1 MNTNLS
7 RAVIRGGIGFCLVS
21 LVVFA
26 SVAFG
31 ERWMYARLGVMGAYV
46 VWTLAFIL
54 LGGFVLGSLV
64 EGRWRLPKFYLLW
77 GLAFFAYAAGW
88 VSAYF
93 FLRGA
98 AGEWLGSLIGSVLM
112 TTVFCLAFNV
122 ARSIPKL
129 SLLLFIA
136 NSAGY
141 FLGSLLNDSIG
152 GRPGMLLW
160 GLLYGLLLGTGIATL
175 LHLLQKP
182 RKRTVGAALRGRP
195 WF

>member
-1 MNTNLS
+1 MNTDLS
-7 RAVIRGGIGFCLVS
+7 HAVLRGGIGFCLVS

-26 SVAFG
+26 TVAYG
-31 ERWMYARLGVMGAYV
+31 ERWMYARLGMVGAYV

-54 LGGFVLGSLV
+54 LGGFVLGSVV

-88 VSAYF
+88 VCAYF
-93 FLRGA
+93 TLRGT
-98 AGEWLGSLIGSVLM
+98 AGEWLGSLIGSLLM
-112 TTVFCLAFNV
+112 TTVFALGFGA
-122 ARSIPKL
+122 ARLIPKL

-141 FLGSLLNDSIG
+141 FLGSLLNDYIG

-160 GLLYGLLLGTGIATL
+160 GLLYGLSLGSGISALLS
-175 LHLLQKP
+175 LLQAE
-182 RKRTVGAALRGRP
+182 RTPSNVL
-195 WF
+195 